1 MNRSMRAA
9 LLSLLAVIAVSC
21 APKSE
26 KASQTAATESAAP
39 KVETRLLKK
48 WMIGL
53 ANRRPGLGATKVN
66 TLGMGALGITTSG
79 DATSWYE
86 MVDVDSSGRQEKIGF
101 MWDGASKI
109 MYAYTKDPVTLADGT
124 VADKGLLVTQFGA
137 NNTKGK
143 PEGSGWYAYAT
154 ERDSSVAGIAGKLY
168 GCTFDAAGNILQ
180 CGEGTFDR
188 KGDEF
193 NISVKPQ

>member
-1 MNRSMRAA
+1 MNRSMRTA

-154 ERDSSVAGIAGKLY
+154 ERDSTAAGVAGKLH

-188 KGDEF
+188 KGNEF